1 MMSHARGAFAL
12 LACCL
17 FATAAG
23 AANVVLNSDLESN
36 VISWMPESST
46 SAIWSTDD
54 ARGSFDSGS
63 IQVGNSHP
71 NANNG
76 VGVRQCLPV
85 IPIRGTVY
93 EFGGKAKIPGGQAR
107 TGSAYVGTRFYEGAH
122 CTGAVVGS
130 QPRRSTTVIDSWV
143 ELVRGAQ
150 EIPAGANSV
159 LFLAF
164 PSKVEAGGTLVAR
177 FDDLFFEITMPFKDG
192 FETGNSSAWAQTVPA
207 VITAVPYVDK
217 TKIQGI
223 SRVFCKS
230 GFCPWV
236 PPDAPHDGLDLTPT
250 EDRVAFQA
258 SCDGE
263 VFSVDPFPNQITGLY
278 QVNVGIACGRDN
290 THGVVYAFEPASAAE
305 SDRDL
310 QMDNIEVEVG
320 DLVSPGD
327 LIGHLVRANPG
338 GAHVHYGV
346 FLLGPIGQICPAPL
360 FSTEVTEDLLEVV
373 HIDHP
378 GWGFCH

>member
-1 MMSHARGAFAL
+1 MSRLRGAFAL

-17 FATAAG
+17 LATSAG
-23 AANVVLNSDLESN
+23 ATGEVLNSGLDSD
-36 VISWMPESST
+36 VISWKPESPA

-54 ARGSFDSGS
+54 ADGSFDSGS
-63 IQVGNSHP
+63 IEVGNSHP
-71 NANNG
+71 NAGQGLG
-76 VGVRQCLPV
+76 VSQCLPLMP
-85 IPIRGTVY
+85 IPGTVY
-93 EFGGKAKIPGGQAR
+93 VFGGKARIPGGQAR
-107 TGSAYVGTRFYEGAH
+107 SGSALVGTRFYDGAH
-122 CTGAVVGS
+122 CTGAVVGP
-130 QPRRSTTVIDSWV
+130 QPRRATSVVGSWA
-143 ELVRGAQ
+143 ELSSNVQ

-164 PSKVEAGGTLVAR
+164 PSKIEAGGTLVAR
-177 FDDLFFEITMPFKDG
+177 FDDLFFEFTMPFIDG
-192 FETGNSSAWAQTVPA
+192 YETGDSAAWSRTVPA

-236 PPDAPHDGLDLTPT
+236 PPDAPHDGLDFTPT

-263 VFSVDPFPNQITGLY
+263 VFGVDAFPNQITGLY
-278 QVNVGIACGRDN
+278 QVNVGIACARDN
-290 THGVVYAFEPASAAE
+290 THGVVYAFEPASPLE

-310 QMDNIEVEVG
+310 QLDNIAVDVG
-320 DLVSPGD
+320 DRVLPGD
-327 LIGHLVRANPG
+327 LIGRLVRANPG

-346 FLLGPIGQICPAPL
+346 FLFGPIGQICPAPL
-360 FSTEVTEDLLEVV
+360 FSSIVTQKLLGVV
-373 HIDHP
+373 HIEHP